1 MDNDNDNHQAKR
13 RIMGSTTVIQ
23 ASEPCVNGNNDGND
37 GGGGGHSVH
46 YLVKIWNLKVNNLG
60 RQIRILE
67 AL

>member
-1 MDNDNDNHQAKR
+1 M
-13 RIMGSTTVIQ
+13 IQ

-46 YLVKIWNLKVNNLG
+46 YLVKIWNLKVDLG

-67 AL
+67 VALVESIDKRSLFDLDTTTNR